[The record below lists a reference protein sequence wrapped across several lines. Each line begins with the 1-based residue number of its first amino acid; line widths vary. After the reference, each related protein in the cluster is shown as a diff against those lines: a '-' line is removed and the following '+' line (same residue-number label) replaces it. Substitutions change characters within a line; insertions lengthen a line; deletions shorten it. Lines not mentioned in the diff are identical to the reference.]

1 MVFDPELLAKLEYA
15 LKGPL
20 PGSSA
25 HVKMVNYDRPSIE
38 RALQQNI
45 DATPS
50 AVLVLLYPK
59 NGRLHTLLM
68 LRTPYE
74 GVHGSQVSFPGGK
87 KEKIDKDL
95 LETALRETQ
104 EEFGIK
110 TDQLKILGQLTDVF
124 IPPSKFLVTP
134 YVAFT
139 EDPGKI
145 SPDPIEVAEVI
156 ETPLLDLLNDDS
168 VKEKKLFVRTVNSK
182 IKVKYFDVNGHVV
195 WGATAMM
202 ISELREVLREL

>member
-1 MVFDPELLAKLEYA
+1 MIFDPELLPKLETA
-15 LKGPL
+15 LKGSL

-25 HVKMVNYDRPSIE
+25 HAKMVNYDRPSIE
-38 RALQQNI
+38 RALQNNVN
-45 DATPS
+45 ATPS

-59 NGRLHTLLM
+59 NERLHTLLM

-87 KEKIDKDL
+87 KEITDNDL

-104 EEFGIK
+104 EEFGIR
-110 TDQLKILGQLTDVF
+110 TDRLKILGQLTEVF

-139 EDPGKI
+139 EDPGDI
-145 SPDPIEVAEVI
+145 RPDPVEVAEVI
-156 ETPLLDLLNDDS
+156 EAPLLDLMNDDY
-168 VKEKKLFVRTVNSK
+168 VKEKTLFVRTLNSK

-202 ISELREVLREL
+202 ISELKEVLQNL

>member
-1 MVFDPELLAKLEYA
+1 MVFDPELLAKLENA
-15 LKGPL
+15 LRGPL

-38 RALQQNI
+38 RALQKNV

-50 AVLVLLYPK
+50 AVLVLLYLK
-59 NGRLHTLLM
+59 DERLHTLLM

-87 KEKIDKDL
+87 KEKTDNDL

-104 EEFGIK
+104 EEIGIR
-110 TDQLKILGQLTDVF
+110 TDQLNILGQLTEVY

-139 EDPGKI
+139 EDLGDLN
-145 SPDPIEVAEVI
+145 PDPIEVAEVI
-156 ETPLLDLLNDDS
+156 EAPLLDLLNDDF
-168 VKEKKLFVRTVNSK
+168 VKEKKLFVRSINSK
-182 IKVKYFDVNGHVV
+182 IKVKYFDVNDHVV

-202 ISELREVLREL
+202 ISELKEVLKGL